1 MSIRKKFLATLLCV
15 LTLCGVMGIGASA
28 AVWKEG
34 TYTGVY
40 ERVSMSGVG
49 IRYEISAA
57 FADGQYSYDVRVQL
71 LNGEYDGQ
79 DSTKFGT
86 YTINGETMTMTGGN
100 LTSAVV
106 GADGS
111 LTVSGTLSSFAFAPA
126 DVTLTW
132 TSADKPKTDTPDTPQ
147 EPKVYAFT
155 QGANGNYALSASA
168 DYVLVC
174 DGALD
179 QFTKATLDGVVLPA
193 EAYTLEAGPTK
204 MTIRG
209 SVLQTLSAGLH
220 RIVFTYTDGES
231 ETATLRVAATA
242 GTYPDMLQSGRYEL
256 VLDDFDDRVGVH
268 RHPCI
273 ITIDRKTETF
283 MIHDTDDPVTDKGS
297 GTLAFDD
304 ATGEYTM
311 TYTAGG
317 PETQTDPATTFRV
330 EQTDLVFTSPL
341 KLGRSMMNIRD
352 DSGRFISY
360 TAKQL
365 RIELTV
371 ASAQSLYAKESMPL
385 DVQIEDNGASCTLTY
400 TSSNAKVATVDQN
413 GKVTAHMRGT
423 ADITVTV
430 TDEDGN
436 AVSDTCTV
444 TVHYTLVQWLIVILL
459 FGWIWY

>member
-1 MSIRKKFLATLLCV
+1 MRKKSLAVLLCV
-15 LTLCGVMGIGASA
+15 LTLCGVIGIGASA
-28 AVWKEG
+28 AAWKEG

-71 LNGEYDGQ
+71 LNGEYDGH
-79 DSTKFGT
+79 DSTKYGT
-86 YTINGETMTMTGGN
+86 YTISGDTLTMTGGN

-147 EPKVYAFT
+147 EPKVYVFT
-155 QGANGNYALSASA
+155 QGASGNYALGTSEN
-168 DYVLVC
+168 YVLVC
-174 DGALD
+174 EGALD
-179 QFTKATLDGVVLPA
+179 QFTQATLDGVVLPA
-193 EAYTLEAGPTK
+193 EAYTLEEGSTK
-204 MTIRG
+204 MTVHS

-220 RIVFTYTDGES
+220 RIVFMYTDGES
-231 ETATLRVAATA
+231 ETAILRVAAAT
-242 GTYPDMLQSGRYEL
+242 GTYPDTLQSGRYEL

-273 ITIDRKTETF
+273 ITIDRTAETF
-283 MIHDTDDPVTDKGS
+283 IIHDTDDPVTDKGS

-317 PETQTDPATTFRV
+317 PETQTDPTTTFRV

-352 DSGRFISY
+352 DSGRFIPY
-360 TAKQL
+360 TAKPL
-365 RIELTV
+365 RIKLSV
-371 ASAQSLYAKESMPL
+371 VGAQSLFAKESTTL
-385 DVQIEDNGASCTLTY
+385 NVQIEDIGAPYTLTY
-400 TSSNAKVATVDQN
+400 TSTNAKVATVDQN
-413 GKVTAHMRGT
+413 GKVTAHKRGT
-423 ADITVTV
+423 ADINVIV

-436 AVSDTCTV
+436 SVSKIVTV
-444 TVHYTLVQWLIVILL
+444 TVKYTWWQWLIVILL